1 MYYFGYGMNT
11 NKKQM
16 TGRCPASVS
25 LGAAKLPEHIFEF
38 RVHADVREESGV
50 VADGVLWKIT
60 DTCLAALDILEG
72 YPHYYDRKTVQ
83 VEHPELGVVEALV
96 YYMTDQEHLA
106 PPHDSYYDMLIEGYT
121 EHEVSTDVIVD
132 AAHEAELYQFSESFV
147 EDY

>member
-16 TGRCPASVS
+16 ATRCPASVS

-38 RVHADVREESGV
+38 RVHADVREEPGV
-50 VADGVLWKIT
+50 VTDGVLWKIT

-72 YPHYYDRKTVQ
+72 YPHYYERKTVN

-96 YYMTDQEHLA
+96 YYMNDQSDLA
-106 PPHDSYYDMLIEGYT
+106 APHDSYYDMLIEGYT
-121 EHEVSTDVIVD
+121 EHGVPINVIVD
-132 AAHEAELYQFSESFV
+132 AAHEAELYQFDDFFE
-147 EDY
+147 ENY